1 MIESNQL
8 KEEREMQRALSNRHV
23 QLIAIGGTIGTG
35 LFMGAGNSIKLTGPS
50 ILVVYAIAGF
60 FMFMMMRAIGEM
72 LYQDPSQHTF
82 INFITK
88 YVGRPAGYFAGWSY
102 WISLIFVGMAEITAV
117 AHYVQFWFPD
127 WPNWAIQ
134 IGFLVV
140 LSMVNLI
147 AVKIFGEAEFWFA
160 MIKIV
165 AILALIVTGIMMVVT
180 GFKAPNGEVASVANI
195 TSHFSLFPNGV
206 FNFMI
211 AFQMVFFAF
220 QGMEF
225 IGITTSETKNP
236 RQILPRAINQM
247 TIRILIFYIGA
258 LAVIMM
264 IYNWHS
270 LDPNQSPFVQVFQLA
285 GIKWAAA
292 LVNFVV
298 LTSASSALNAA
309 LYSTGR
315 HLYQLG
321 TETNNRFMK
330 NFSSLSENGVPAAAI
345 LFSAGMILLSPVI
358 SSIPAI
364 SNAFTFVTSASSSVY
379 LVIYI
384 LTMVAHWRF
393 RKSQDFMPDGFK
405 MPGYKIMNP
414 LVVMFFIY
422 VFVTL
427 FMQQATIYAA
437 VGGVIWVIVF
447 GYLSH
452 RKFAK

>member
-1 MIESNQL
+1 
-8 KEEREMQRALSNRHV
+8 
-23 QLIAIGGTIGTG
+23 
-35 LFMGAGNSIKLTGPS
+35 
-50 ILVVYAIAGF
+50 
-60 FMFMMMRAIGEM
+60 MFMMMRAVGEM
-72 LYQDPSQHTF
+72 LYQDPTQHTF

-88 YVGRPAGYFAGWSY
+88 YIGPAAGYFAGWSY

-127 WPNWAIQ
+127 WPSWSIQ
-134 IGFLVV
+134 IGFLIV
-140 LSMVNLI
+140 LAMINLI
-147 AVKIFGEAEFWFA
+147 AVRIFGEAEFWFA

-165 AILALIVTGIMMVVT
+165 AILALIVTGIMMVAT
-180 GFKAPNGEVASVANI
+180 GFKAPNGQTASIANL

-236 RQILPRAINQM
+236 RKVLPKAINQM

-264 IYNWHS
+264 IYNWRS
-270 LDPNQSPFVQVFQLA
+270 LDPNQSPFVQVFELA
-285 GIKWAAA
+285 GINWAAA

-321 TETNNRFMK
+321 KETDNRFMK
-330 NFSSLSENGVPAAAI
+330 NFSSLSENGVPTAAI

-364 SNAFTFVTSASSSVY
+364 SNAFSFVTSASSSVY
-379 LVIYI
+379 IVIYI
-384 LTMVAHWRF
+384 LTMVAHWRY
-393 RKSQDFMPDGFK
+393 RKSQDFMPDGFL
-405 MPGYKIMNP
+405 MPAYKIMSP
-414 LVVMFFIY
+414 LVILFFVY
-422 VFVTL
+422 VFVAL
-427 FMQQATIYAA
+427 FMQQSTVFAA
-437 VGGVIWVIVF
+437 VGGIIWVIIF
-447 GYLSH
+447 GSLSR
-452 RKFAK
+452 RKFSRLNR